1 MVPGLR
7 FATFERLTNITD
19 IEDGV
24 RYCRQLLASHPDNQL
39 AADAR
44 LALNNLLYCAFV
56 CTNNIEYLTEA
67 ISVVWD
73 NLNAPDSLSFHFP
86 ALLTLLSHIS
96 TRLDLLDCR
105 EDLDELMQLFPMAAN
120 HEHVG
125 LLCQFPVSC
134 QWASTAHRFRH
145 PSTSTAYDC
154 AISSMQALLA
164 FVPTIDTQHSRL
176 VAFRGNFDTLPLD
189 YASHLIRIGRLDQ
202 AIETLEGGR
211 VLLWVEI
218 RGLCTSSNKLH
229 SADSRLA
236 EKFASIN
243 RDFETLTLTFSPN
256 SNIDSRDG
264 GLEEMDPFGHLVMR
278 QRKLLD
284 DRDNLILQIQALPG
298 FETFLKPP
306 SLDTLRSAPYHGPV
320 IILSG
325 ILTSSSFSTTFHP
338 PFFPCP
344 MTSMHARTDCKTNY
358 WRLERTSSQI
368 NTRMLYVLYSTS
380 SMSLSAGQ

>member
-1 MVPGLR
+1 
-7 FATFERLTNITD
+7 
-19 IEDGV
+19 
-24 RYCRQLLASHPDNQL
+24 
-39 AADAR
+39 
-44 LALNNLLYCAFV
+44 
-56 CTNNIEYLTEA
+56 
-67 ISVVWD
+67 
-73 NLNAPDSLSFHFP
+73 
-86 ALLTLLSHIS
+86 
-96 TRLDLLDCR
+96 
-105 EDLDELMQLFPMAAN
+105 
-120 HEHVG
+120 
-125 LLCQFPVSC
+125 
-134 QWASTAHRFRH
+134 
-145 PSTSTAYDC
+145 
-154 AISSMQALLA
+154 
-164 FVPTIDTQHSRL
+164 
-176 VAFRGNFDTLPLD
+176 LD